1 MSLPPVYRM
10 LVGALY
16 KGSTKV
22 EIRLFNNC
30 LQDDFSDGEYL
41 FSLCTCGCATKW
53 YMKNGDCSRKTY
65 TYVHNYE
72 AIENVSNK
80 ITFHTLC
87 HSSTWLELAHTVI
100 HNYEYS
106 NSQSMNRYNSM

>member
-1 MSLPPVYRM
+1 MIHAMSLPPVCRI

-41 FSLCTCGCATKW
+41 FSLCTCGCTVNKVVYAKW
-53 YMKNGDCSRKTY
+53 RLFKKDI
-65 TYVHNYE
+65 YVCTYE
-72 AIENVSNK
+72 AIEK
-80 ITFHTLC
+80 RHHIFTLRV
-87 HSSTWLELAHTVI
+87 TPP
-100 HNYEYS
+100 
-106 NSQSMNRYNSM
+106 RG